1 MDYDTQASSACW
13 PRNNMTIT
21 DACAALDAMTT
32 TNNMPGKYAP
42 DVTNDLAETDCSVS
56 PND

>member
-1 MDYDTQASSACW
+1 
-13 PRNNMTIT
+13 MTIT

-32 TNNMPGKYAP
+32 TDNMPGKYAP
-42 DVTNDLAETDCSVS
+42 DVTNDLADTDCSVS